1 MKLTTDA
8 CDPRVT
14 TDPQSHRRPVLLR
27 FAGLVL
33 AMTPTEARTLA
44 DQLHD
49 HADTAED
56 TDR

>member
-1 MKLTTDA
+1 MKLTTDTCTA
-8 CDPRVT
+8 SVNADPT
-14 TDPQSHRRPVLLR
+14 AHRRPVLLR

-49 HADTAED
+49 TAEE
-56 TDR
+56 TDQ

>member
-8 CDPRVT
+8 CDPRIT
-14 TDPQSHRRPVLLR
+14 TDTRSPRRPILLR

-44 DQLHD
+44 DRLHD
-49 HADTAED
+49 AAEE
-56 TDR
+56 TDQ

>member
-1 MKLTTDA
+1 MRLTTDT
-8 CDPRVT
+8 CT
-14 TDPQSHRRPVLLR
+14 TIVAVDTRARRPILLR

-49 HADTAED
+49 RADTAEE
-56 TDR
+56 TDQ

>member
-1 MKLTTDA
+1 MRLTTDT
-8 CDPRVT
+8 CT
-14 TDPQSHRRPVLLR
+14 TVVAVDNQARRPILLR

-49 HADTAED
+49 RADTAEE
-56 TDR
+56 TDK